1 VTYIPREPI
10 AAKSDVNMFLTRH
23 RFLHR
28 SVPHLPLSI
37 SHCWINADLERE
49 KLRLGDLGFSE
60 PPGEI
65 EQLAAEGE
73 AGSVAEKL
81 PDMFKTKSNL
91 DRRASQEP
99 VASDVSSISSV
110 GATKPATTPNSGP
123 KIAAGVANG
132 SSRPAS
138 LRGKKAKD
146 SVILLKD
153 RDWRG
158 GDEEEMWWECQ
169 WDGMDGIGGTNK
181 KGAKCFDKVRITWG
195 WSRE

>member
-1 VTYIPREPI
+1 M
-10 AAKSDVNMFLTRH
+10 AANSDVNMFLTRH
-23 RFLHR
+23 RLLHP

-60 PPGEI
+60 SPAEI
-65 EQLAAEGE
+65 EQLKENEEEVG
-73 AGSVAEKL
+73 GVGEKL
-81 PDMFKTKSNL
+81 PDMFKTKANL
-91 DRRASQEP
+91 DRRPSQEP
-99 VASDVSSISSV
+99 VASEVSSISSV
-110 GATKPATTPNSGP
+110 GATKPVTTRPPNSGP
-123 KIAAGVANG
+123 KAPGANG
-132 SSRPAS
+132 GSRPGS
-138 LRGKKAKD
+138 IRGKKDKD

-158 GDEEEMWWECQ
+158 GDEGEMWWECQ

-195 WSRE
+195 WSME